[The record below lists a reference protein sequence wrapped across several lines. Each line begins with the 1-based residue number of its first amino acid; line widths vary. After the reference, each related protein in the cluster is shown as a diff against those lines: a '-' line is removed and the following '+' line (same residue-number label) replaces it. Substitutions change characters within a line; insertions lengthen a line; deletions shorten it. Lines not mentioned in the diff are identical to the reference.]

1 MLDALTTATSFRS
14 FISVALSTNARV
26 PLPRRRHPSVRWALV
41 SRSINAF
48 FLWCRVVWKY
58 SSQVKIDYLKKNARP
73 AALSPAEMAND
84 NKEIGDIV
92 KKCKILL
99 LDVEGTTTSIS
110 FVKVGLNSWP
120 AGVLF
125 QHVMILHSFTYECNG
140 LRLNR
145 YCLNPTK
152 FAQFFLGFVWE
163 WEMQNGRVLGFA
175 TWRTKSK
182 WSLLDY
188 SLIPL

>member
-1 MLDALTTATSFRS
+1 
-14 FISVALSTNARV
+14 
-26 PLPRRRHPSVRWALV
+26 
-41 SRSINAF
+41 
-48 FLWCRVVWKY
+48 
-58 SSQVKIDYLKKNARP
+58 
-73 AALSPAEMAND
+73 MAND

-99 LDVEGTTTSIS
+99 LDIEGTTTSIS

-125 QHVMILHSFTYECNG
+125 KHVMILHSFTSECNG
-140 LRLNR
+140 VHLNR
-145 YCLNPTK
+145 HGVYLRE
-152 FAQFFLGFVWE
+152 FIRIFLGFIWE

-188 SLIPL
+188 SLILILLQNFILSFSYVRGYLIIL